1 MIYAGPKACA
11 AVVAALILVGCAPA
25 PPPATSSKADPT
37 EEVWYGKAVEQLAG
51 MDRQAK
57 TLLERGEADKAA
69 AIITDGETWV
79 NRLLAVPRPTLA
91 AMEAASDLDDLYG
104 RMLLMNRNYGW
115 ARIMFQKNLA
125 RWKTWRPQTDETA
138 RRRKVAE
145 AAIDEC
151 DRRMAE

>member
-1 MIYAGPKACA
+1 MVILKLVLWLILLGALLLAACA
-11 AVVAALILVGCAPA
+11 
-25 PPPATSSKADPT
+25 PPAAPVASQGDATQEA
-37 EEVWYGKAVEQLAG
+37 WYGKGVDQLAA

-57 TLLERGEADKAA
+57 DFLEHGKTDQAA

-79 NRLLAVPRPTLA
+79 SRLLAVPRPTLP

-115 ARIMFQKNLA
+115 ARILFQKNLA
-125 RWKTWRPQTDETA
+125 RWKTWRPQTDETE
-138 RRRKVAE
+138 RRRKQAE
-145 AAIDEC
+145 AAIAEC